1 MNAKNGL
8 WLAIFGSVLVWS
20 GIAPK
25 DQFTWFLEVAPALI
39 GVVLIVTTRKRFP
52 LTPLLYVLVL
62 VHCVILMVGGHYTY
76 AEVPFFD
83 DLFGSTRN
91 NYDKLG
97 HFVQGFVPAILA
109 REILLRRAVV
119 NGRTWMNV
127 VTVSLCLAFSAFY
140 ELIEWGVAE
149 ASGESA
155 EAFLG
160 TQGYAWDTQSDMMWA
175 LVGAL
180 LALVLLSRFHDAQ
193 LAAVTQARPAGT
205 GAHG

>member
-76 AEVPFFD
+76 AEVPLFD
-83 DLFGSTRN
+83 
-91 NYDKLG
+91 
-97 HFVQGFVPAILA
+97 AI
-109 REILLRRAVV
+109 R
-119 NGRTWMNV
+119 
-127 VTVSLCLAFSAFY
+127 
-140 ELIEWGVAE
+140 
-149 ASGESA
+149 
-155 EAFLG
+155 
-160 TQGYAWDTQSDMMWA
+160 
-175 LVGAL
+175 
-180 LALVLLSRFHDAQ
+180 DA
-193 LAAVTQARPAGT
+193 
-205 GAHG
+205 